1 MKVLIAS
8 GAGGGTAKNRIG
20 KYFHLKEFGESLT
33 KLGMDY
39 KLVVESDFV
48 SGFPSKNPLNWFSKK
63 KFHKLIN
70 DYKPDVV
77 LVDRQS
83 HFGLETIKHKI
94 PLFVLLRGHY
104 WLEVQFAKNTIANNM
119 VKKKVLDLRSKIA
132 QKVFNDATAILP
144 ICNYLKTIVEEHT
157 ENPFLDIFIEGID
170 DEKWTST
177 EGMKLKHPCIGLMQ
191 DANWWG
197 KTKEMLVLENVVKNM
212 PDVTFYWAGDG
223 QYKEKI
229 LDVLQKYENFIWLG
243 SLNYPDQV
251 RDYLSEIDIYA
262 IITGMDTT
270 PLSLK
275 EAQLMKLPVIATDVG
290 GNSETMRDKE
300 TGFLVKE
307 GNPKDLEEKISY
319 LLNHKEEAKIMG
331 EKGRKFIREKYS
343 LEASAKQFQKI
354 INKFLK
360 NN

>member
-1 MKVLIAS
+1 MKLLI
-8 GAGGGTAKNRIG
+8 GGSSSRI
-20 KYFHLKEFGESLT
+20 FHLKEFSNALE
-33 KLGMDY
+33 KQNVQV
-39 KLVVESDFV
+39 KLVTDTDF
-48 SGFPSKNPLNWFSKK
+48 SRGFPSKKISDWFNGDK
-63 KFHKLIN
+63 KFKELIMEF
-70 DYKPDVV
+70 KPDAIFA
-77 LVDRQS
+77 DRQS
-83 HFGLETIKHKI
+83 HFALHAIRSEVPTFI
-94 PLFVLLRGHY
+94 LLRGNY
-104 WLEVQFAKNTIANNM
+104 WQEYFWGMKTLGNNFKNRLAIWFRNRIAE
-119 VKKKVLDLRSKIA
+119 
-132 QKVFNDATAILP
+132 KVFERATAILP

-212 PDVTFYWAGDG
+212 PDVMFYWAGDG

-290 GNSETMRDKE
+290 GTSETMRDKE

-307 GNPKDLEEKISY
+307 GNSKDLEEKISY

-360 NN
+360 K

>member
-39 KLVVESDFV
+39 KLVVESDIV
-48 SGFPSKNPLNWFSKK
+48 SGFPSKNPINWFSKK
-63 KFHKLIN
+63 KFHKLID

-83 HFGLETIKHKI
+83 HFGLETIKRGI

-104 WLEVQFAKNTIANNM
+104 WSEVEFAKNTIANNII
-119 VKKKVLDLRSKIA
+119 KEKVLELRSKIA
-132 QKVFNDATAILP
+132 QKVFNDATVLLP
-144 ICNYLKTIVEEHT
+144 ICNYLKNIVEEHT
-157 ENPFLDIFIEGID
+157 DNQSLDIFIEGID
-170 DEKWTST
+170 DKKWVST
-177 EGMKLKHPCIGLMQ
+177 EGMKLKHPCVGLMQ
-191 DANWWG
+191 DANWWR
-197 KTKEMLVLENVVKNM
+197 KTKEMLILKDVLKSMPNVN
-212 PDVTFYWAGDG
+212 FYWAGDG

-229 LDVLQKYENFIWLG
+229 LEVLQKYDNFKWLG
-243 SLNYPDQV
+243 SLNYPNQV
-251 RDYLSEIDIYA
+251 QDYLSEIDIYA
-262 IITGMDTT
+262 LITGMDTT

-290 GNSETMRDKE
+290 GNPETMKDKE

-307 GNPKDLEEKISY
+307 GNSNDLEDKISY
-319 LLNHKEEAKIMG
+319 LLNNKEEAKIMG
-331 EKGRKFIREKYS
+331 EKGRNFIREKYS

-360 NN
+360 K